1 MTHRT
6 QDGAPLSAGTSSDLR
21 FVPGTNRILL
31 NSQHP
36 IVNRVIVDAIENIR
50 VSLLFLDAFPDAARA
65 AEFTRDGLLTSA
77 TKQGSAGAA
86 VYKQLRDDDDYLS
99 VIAPLV
105 RNNFV
110 TMTWLT
116 FFKAT
121 RSYLNFQGRR

>member
-31 NSQHP
+31 NSQHL
-36 IVNRVIVDAIENIR
+36 IVNRVIVDAIENIQ
-50 VSLLFLDAFPDAARA
+50 VSLLFLDAFPDAACA
-65 AEFTRDGLLTSA
+65 AEFTQDGLLTSA
-77 TKQGSAGAA
+77 TKQGSAGTTI
-86 VYKQLRDDDDYLS
+86 YKRLQDDDNYLS
-99 VIAPLV
+99 VIPPLV
-105 RNNFV
+105 RNNFI

-121 RSYLNFQGRR
+121 CLYLNFQGRR